1 MISSEEGIR
10 LAKRV
15 AAEQNCS
22 RREAEALIVA
32 GGVQVGGK
40 VVTDPARR
48 VREEQT
54 VLVNRLVSMAALAP
68 MTLVLFKPAHRVANL
83 AWLQDTVGLKAPQPG
98 LWGPERLAKM
108 QMPLPLAKPASG
120 LCIFTDDVGVLRHLE
135 DRRSPMEQ
143 EWMATVS
150 GEVPEGLIK
159 ALNGPG
165 IRASINRQTDT
176 LTVLRIAVVTETYPP
191 EINGVAMTVARLVQG
206 LVARGHRLQL
216 VRPRQPMCDAHHILC
231 PAGGAPQP
239 AATGQAQAGSKP
251 RLPSSAAIRGSPRS
265 GWPPSTPLM
274 PFSSRVGMSG

>member
-15 AAEQNCS
+15 AAEQHCS

-32 GGVQVGGK
+32 GGVQVASK

-48 VREEQT
+48 VRPEQA
-54 VLVNRLVSMAALAP
+54 VQVNRLVSMAALAP
-68 MTLVLFKPAHRVANL
+68 MTLALFKPAHRVANL
-83 AWLQDTVGLKAPQPG
+83 AWLQDTVGLKAAQPG

-120 LCIFTDDVGVLRHLE
+120 LCIFSDDVGVLRHLE

-143 EWMATVS
+143 EWMATLDGPVNES
-150 GEVPEGLIK
+150 TLK

-176 LTVLRIAVVTETYPP
+176 LTVLRIAGKDIDGQELGRWLDQQCP
-191 EINGVAMTVARLVQG
+191 
-206 LVARGHRLQL
+206 LQDL
-216 VRPRQPMCDAHHILC
+216 RRQ
-231 PAGGAPQP
+231 
-239 AATGQAQAGSKP
+239 
-251 RLPSSAAIRGSPRS
+251 
-265 GWPPSTPLM
+265 
-274 PFSSRVGMSG
+274 RVGRLSLAPLEPGQWRQLEGYERF